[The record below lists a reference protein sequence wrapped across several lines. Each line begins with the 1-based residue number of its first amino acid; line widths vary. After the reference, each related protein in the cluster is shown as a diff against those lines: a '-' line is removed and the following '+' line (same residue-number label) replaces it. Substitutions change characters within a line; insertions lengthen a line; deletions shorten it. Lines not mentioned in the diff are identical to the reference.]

1 LGAHDEILQAENV
14 AYSRPSKI
22 FVNDLDE
29 EVGQTFNVVEGKKVD
44 RLARE

>member
-29 EVGQTFNVVEGKKVD
+29 ERSQNFDVLEGKKVD
-44 RLARE
+44 RLGSE

>member
-14 AYSRPSKI
+14 GYSRPSKI

-29 EVGQTFNVVEGKKVD
+29 QRSQNFDVLEGKKVD
-44 RLARE
+44 RLASE